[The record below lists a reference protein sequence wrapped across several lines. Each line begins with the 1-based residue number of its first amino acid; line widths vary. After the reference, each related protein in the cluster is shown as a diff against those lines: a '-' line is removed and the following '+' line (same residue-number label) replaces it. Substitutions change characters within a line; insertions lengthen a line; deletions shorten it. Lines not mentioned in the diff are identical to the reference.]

1 MRIVAGSLKG
11 RKFKFAV
18 PNGVRPTQ
26 DSVRET
32 IFNILDNHFDFQNSI
47 VADICAG
54 TGAFGFEALSR
65 GAEKVYFIEKNRNAV
80 SFIRNTTLDFH
91 LSEDVFKLINH
102 DALKILKR
110 MNDFEP
116 GIKFDLAFIDPPY
129 ELKLGNSIV
138 NLLLSEN
145 LISDDGIII
154 VESDSFDTI
163 FLPESC
169 NLLTERSFGE
179 TKVSFLQKKI

>member
-1 MRIVAGSLKG
+1 MRIVAGNLKG
-11 RKFKFAV
+11 RRFKYAV
-18 PNGVRPTQ
+18 PAGVRPTQ

-32 IFNILDNHFDFQNSI
+32 IFNILDNHFDIENTV

-65 GAEKVYFIEKNRNAV
+65 GAEKVYFIDKNRNVA
-80 SFIRNTTLDFH
+80 SFINNTAMDFH
-91 LSEDVFKLINH
+91 LSEELFKLINH

-129 ELKLGNSIV
+129 KLKLGNSIV

-145 LISDDGIII
+145 LINDNGIII
-154 VESDSFDTI
+154 VESDSFESI
-163 FLPESC
+163 ILPENC